1 MIDPLGRL
9 RSLDLS
15 GFPTIA
21 GPICAALQEVLGGR
35 AAERALDR
43 VLRDHRDWAP
53 DQRRAAAEVVF
64 GVSLWRR
71 RLGEPGAPAEA
82 LVAAFLRDLAGWAS
96 EKAAAAVGLGI
107 AALPRPH
114 EPRTL
119 GERWSFPEWIV
130 EIFQRELGDELEPF
144 LAALNV
150 PGPICLRANLLV
162 GSREQLAERLAAEG
176 VPVRPATHSPTGLIA
191 EARFNVLGS
200 EAYRAGAFEVQD
212 EGSQLL
218 GHLLGAR
225 PGETVLDLCAGAG
238 GKTLLLAAEMRGEG
252 ELFAFDP
259 DLEKL
264 DRLVQRAA
272 RARARVSVL
281 RRLPESLRAD
291 RILVDAPCS
300 ELGALRRGPD
310 LRHRIDPASL
320 ARFPPL
326 QREILETATRHL
338 EPGGSI
344 VYATC
349 TLRREEN
356 EEVVQALLERHPEL
370 SLAPL
375 TEWLDPSFRFG
386 PYFRALPHRHRT
398 DGFFAAVIRSR
409 N

>member
-1 MIDPLGRL
+1 MIDPLARL
-9 RSLDLS
+9 RGLDLS
-15 GFPTIA
+15 GFPSIA
-21 GPICAALQEVLGGR
+21 GSVCAALREVLGGR

-43 VLRDHRDWAP
+43 LLRDHRDWDAG
-53 DQRRAAAEVVF
+53 QRRAAAEVIF

-71 RLGEPGAPAEA
+71 RLGGPSASAEA
-82 LVAAFLRDLAGWAS
+82 LVAAFLRDLAGWS
-96 EKAAAAVGLGI
+96 DDEAATALGLAAC
-107 AALPRPH
+107 APPH

-119 GERWSFPEWIV
+119 GERWSFPEWMV
-130 EIFQRELGDELEPF
+130 ELLARELGEALEPF

-150 PGPICLRANLLV
+150 PGPVCLRANLLV
-162 GSREQLAERLAAEG
+162 GSREQLAERLSAEG
-176 VPVRPATHSPTGLIA
+176 VPVRFAPHSPTGLIA

-238 GKTLLLAAEMRGEG
+238 GKALLLAAAVEGQG
-252 ELFAFDP
+252 ELSAFDP

-264 DRLVQRAA
+264 DRFVQRAA

-281 RRLPESLRAD
+281 RSLPESLRVD
-291 RILVDAPCS
+291 RVLVDAPCS

-310 LRHRIDPASL
+310 LRHRIDPAGL

-338 EPGGSI
+338 RPGGTL

-349 TLRREEN
+349 TLNRAEN
-356 EEVVQALLERHPEL
+356 EEVVEAVLARHPEL
-370 SLAPL
+370 ALAPL
-375 TEWLDPSFRFG
+375 PDWVEPSFRFG
-386 PYFRALPHRHRT
+386 PYFRSLPHRHGT

-409 N
+409 